1 MLASCLPGVAG
12 AGELVNLSTRGFVGT
27 GDNVLIGGFIIEGSP
42 TTVLVR
48 APGPSLSAFGV
59 PGVLANPTL
68 ELFSGQTSIAFNDD
82 WQTSPNASAITASG
96 LAPSDPRE
104 PALLITLT
112 PGPYTAIVR
121 GAGGTTGV
129 ALVEIFK
136 VM

>member
-1 MLASCLPGVAG
+1 MRMLVRPAFSRHSHQAIRRWVSLLVLASCLPGVAG

-82 WQTSPNASAITASG
+82 
-96 LAPSDPRE
+96 
-104 PALLITLT
+104 
-112 PGPYTAIVR
+112 
-121 GAGGTTGV
+121 
-129 ALVEIFK
+129 
-136 VM
+136 